1 MRIAAVSDIHS
12 PKHLDLF
19 IQALSSI
26 DTKGIDLFVLAGDI
40 IYKGEVKEV
49 ETVTK
54 ALKVDCPVIA
64 VFGNEEY
71 EDLWEDVRKAASGKI
86 QFLEQETFIIE
97 AEGKT
102 LGVVCSKGSLDRPTF
117 WQRKNMPEI
126 WKIYAERREK
136 TAKLVSE
143 LKTDYKC
150 LLLHYAPTYK
160 TLVGEKVSQYP
171 EMGSKKYEEIIL
183 KNQLDL
189 VIHGHAH
196 KGTAYEEV
204 ANTPIYN
211 VALPLTKKITVI
223 ELPLP
228 KKPTSLD
235 FYIKQ
240 KQ

>member
-86 QFLEQETFIIE
+86 QFLEQETFI
-97 AEGKT
+97 
-102 LGVVCSKGSLDRPTF
+102 
-117 WQRKNMPEI
+117 
-126 WKIYAERREK
+126 
-136 TAKLVSE
+136 
-143 LKTDYKC
+143 
-150 LLLHYAPTYK
+150 
-160 TLVGEKVSQYP
+160 
-171 EMGSKKYEEIIL
+171 
-183 KNQLDL
+183 
-189 VIHGHAH
+189 
-196 KGTAYEEV
+196 
-204 ANTPIYN
+204 
-211 VALPLTKKITVI
+211 
-223 ELPLP
+223 
-228 KKPTSLD
+228 
-235 FYIKQ
+235 
-240 KQ
+240 